1 MHQTLKT
8 FGYPQTLVKE
18 YEHWAVVTRQKQVTA
33 GALVLICKEDVTAFS
48 DVSQAAMTELKAI
61 TTDIEHA
68 LTAAIDYEKINYL
81 MLMMVDPHVHF
92 HVFPRYKGAHQL
104 GSVAVIDH
112 GFPGQP
118 DLSKFTKLDDE
129 ALKNTTK
136 LLKSFFDKVKTAS
149 A

>member
-8 FGYPQTLVKE
+8 FEYPQSLIKE
-18 YEHWAVVTRQKQVTA
+18 YDHWAVVTRRKQVTA
-33 GALVLICKEDVTAFS
+33 ASLVLICKEDVTAFS
-48 DVSQAAMTELKAI
+48 DVSAAGMAELKNVI
-61 TTDIEHA
+61 SDIEHA

-104 GSVAVIDH
+104 NNVAVIDH
-112 GFPGQP
+112 GWPGQP
-118 DLSKFTKLDDE
+118 DLAKFVELDDE

-136 LLKSFFDKVKTAS
+136 LLKSFFDKTPS